1 MYIRIQSPLKI
12 FLLQVFYSEQISL
25 FLSLSLSLSLLN
37 LLVQGPFPFSS
48 YFSHNILSV
57 LFPMEMIV
65 ENTYRCFTR
74 FNMRKRE
81 RERERE
87 RERLFKSLSSDDAMP

>member
-65 ENTYRCFTR
+65 ENTYRFTR
-74 FNMRKRE
+74 FNMRE
-81 RERERE
+81 REREIIQITLIR
-87 RERLFKSLSSDDAMP
+87 